1 LHRPIASDRPRQL
14 GRPNRLQKYATGVHA
29 HKWWRTC
36 SCARSLLVRE
46 RCVCPD
52 KFRDGLTDGCAACCS
67 GCPDPIKVNCSAQS
81 QRQGNRCLSC
91 TV

>member
-46 RCVCPD
+46 RCVCPGQVP
-52 KFRDGLTDGCAACCS
+52 RRAHRRLRGLLLRMS
-67 GCPDPIKVNCSAQS
+67 
-81 QRQGNRCLSC
+81 
-91 TV
+91 